1 MSPFKSLEEYVAGEA
16 TFKVADHL
24 IAGCSSM
31 LNYNGIR
38 QYLVGPAS
46 FVLYKFRGKPVYRLG
61 ETCHIPEETRGRIRS
76 DYDGATVRRGFKNA
90 LIRNEVVGR
99 KSSCACRRE

>member
-1 MSPFKSLEEYVAGEA
+1 MSPFKSLEGYVAGEA

-24 IAGCSSM
+24 IAGCSSI

-61 ETCHIPEETRGRIRS
+61 ETSLKKQGEELEVTTMGQRS
-76 DYDGATVRRGFKNA
+76 DGVLKTP
-90 LIRNEVVGR
+90 
-99 KSSCACRRE
+99 